1 MLEGMYRTDFWRMGR
16 SSGQR
21 MNKRMCDFKRKLRVR
36 VEYTSGT
43 GEGRQVE
50 DFGELVRI
58 KNKRYCWKGRKNE
71 EVLEEEVQVDK
82 YSR

>member
-1 MLEGMYRTDFWRMGR
+1 M
-16 SSGQR
+16 S
-21 MNKRMCDFKRKLRVR
+21 KRMCDFKRKLRVR

-58 KNKRYCWKGRKNE
+58 KNKWYCRKGRKNE
-71 EVLEEEVQVDK
+71 EVLEEEVKMDEF
-82 YSR
+82 